1 MYCSP
6 LPRGS
11 VSFLGGAVIYST
23 QNTVHIHHNLER
35 KFEVGENLMLP
46 YKQALYAVLILCGA
60 LCSFSS

>member
-1 MYCSP
+1 M
-6 LPRGS
+6 
-11 VSFLGGAVIYST
+11 IYSI

-35 KFEVGENLMLP
+35 KFEVEESLMLP